1 MGERKRI
8 SEELNDSE
16 VDYIDIHNKLRKG
29 NLADTFPMI
38 LHKVI
43 EVSSWELAEETETLW
58 NTYQQMLQFMLQ
70 GINDAQSERIRT
82 DICHQLSYIA
92 SRLERLERIKN
103 HGEEKYV
110 SVSKEM
116 KRIPSFESIVSQLE
130 SVSQE
135 MSEVSQD
142 ELLRDAIRQHKM
154 DALIE
159 EHESTMLNLFNWTWT
174 SDIWQN
180 ADVDLANRIILSD
193 QISANDK
200 AVFITATTL
209 SLLEFVDAAKL
220 LFLLDSYLVEDDM
233 VSQRA
238 LVGFLLAFHFSFAQV
253 KDNQDLK
260 DRLQIYSD
268 DAAFIHDLYATMMQ
282 LQMSCTTESVT
293 SRMRN
298 DIMPALMRGL
308 TTGKKPDAQNID
320 PDAFIK
326 NGENPEWMD
335 NEKMNKKMQEM
346 AEMQLDGADVYF
358 ASFSTLKGYP
368 FFHQMPHWFYPFSLE
383 NNHTP
388 ELKKFSDGMVN
399 KIIRLILK
407 GSPFCNSDKYSLCFT
422 FSNLGGMAENALS
435 EQVSRQLPEGMD
447 LDELADSDQL
457 HQPKKA
463 DIRRHYVFDL
473 YRFYNIYP
481 YKQQFT
487 NPFALLKEQPVTP
500 FSNPWLEELMTNDK
514 EEIAQYADFL
524 MRKEFYQAAL
534 DIFTTLATN
543 EFDTELASIWQK
555 IGFCHQKLNHSEET
569 IHAYSVA
576 NSIKPNSKWTLSHL
590 AVLCYNTGRMEDASK
605 YYQELLEINPESLKY
620 LMNSAQSLMQC
631 EHYEEALPL
640 LYKASFLD
648 EESPLVK
655 MQLAWC
661 LIVNGKKEEAMK
673 FVFELQTEDTTREDA
688 AILLGIVMLLDGK
701 VKEAYDQL
709 HPLINANNKA
719 DTMQKLDTLCRQKL
733 LQRTTL
739 TLFTDALVLHIQ

>member
-1 MGERKRI
+1 
-8 SEELNDSE
+8 
-16 VDYIDIHNKLRKG
+16 
-29 NLADTFPMI
+29 MI
-38 LHKVI
+38 LQKAS
-43 EVSSWELAEETETLW
+43 EVSSWELVEETEKLW
-58 NTYQQMLQFMLQ
+58 TTYQQMLQFMLQ
-70 GINDAQSERIRT
+70 GINDVQSERIRT
-82 DICHQLSYIA
+82 DICHQLSLVA

-110 SVSKEM
+110 SVCKEM

-130 SVSQE
+130 TVSQE
-135 MSEVSQD
+135 MTEVTHD
-142 ELLRDAIRQHKM
+142 ELLRDSIRQHRM
-154 DALIE
+154 ETLLE
-159 EHESTMLNLFNWTWT
+159 EHEATMLNLFNWTWT
-174 SDIWQN
+174 SEVWQN

-193 QISANDK
+193 RINANDK
-200 AVFITATTL
+200 AVFITAITL
-209 SLLEFVDAAKL
+209 SIFEFVDTAKL
-220 LFLLDSYLVEDDM
+220 LFLLDCNLVEDDM

-238 LVGFLLAFHFSFAQV
+238 LVGFLLVFHFSFTQV
-253 KDNQDLK
+253 KDHQDLK

-268 DAAFIHDLYATMMQ
+268 DATFIHDLYATMMQ

-298 DIMPALMRGL
+298 DIMPALMQGL
-308 TTGKKPDAQNID
+308 TMGKKTDVQNID

-358 ASFSTLKGYP
+358 ASFSTLKGYS

-383 NNHTP
+383 SSNTP

-422 FSNLGGMAENALS
+422 FSNLGGMAESAVEAQINS
-435 EQVSRQLPEGMD
+435 QLPRGMD
-447 LDELADSDQL
+447 VDELADSAEL

-487 NPFALLKEQPVTP
+487 NPFALLKEHPVTP
-500 FSNPWLEELMTNDK
+500 YSNPWLQELMTNDK
-514 EEIAQYADFL
+514 EEMAQYADFL

-534 DIFTTLATN
+534 DLFTTIASN
-543 EFDTELASIWQK
+543 EFDIELASIWQK
-555 IGFCHQKLNHSEET
+555 IGFCHQKLNHTEDT
-569 IHAYSVA
+569 IHAYTVA

-590 AVLCYNTGRMEDASK
+590 ASLYYNSGRMEDASK

-631 EHYEEALPL
+631 GHYEEALPL

-661 LIVNGKKEEAMK
+661 LIVNGKKEEATK
-673 FVFELQTEDTTREDA
+673 FVFELQTEDTTREEA

-701 VKEAYDQL
+701 VKEAYEQL
-709 HPLINANNKA
+709 SPLINDSNKA

-739 TLFTDALVLHIQ
+739 TLFTDALVLHIR

>member
-1 MGERKRI
+1 M
-8 SEELNDSE
+8 
-16 VDYIDIHNKLRKG
+16 DYIELHHKLRRG

-38 LHKVI
+38 LQKAS
-43 EVSSWELAEETETLW
+43 EVSSWELAEETEKLW
-58 NTYQQMLQFMLQ
+58 TTYQQMLQFMLQ
-70 GINDAQSERIRT
+70 GINDVQSERIRT
-82 DICHQLSYIA
+82 DICHQLSFVA

-110 SVSKEM
+110 SVCKEM

-130 SVSQE
+130 TVSQE
-135 MSEVSQD
+135 MTEVTHD
-142 ELLRDAIRQHKM
+142 ELLRDSIRQHKM
-154 DALIE
+154 ETLLE
-159 EHESTMLNLFNWTWT
+159 EHEATMLNLFNWTWT
-174 SDIWQN
+174 SDVWQN
-180 ADVDLANRIILSD
+180 ADVDQANRIILSD
-193 QISANDK
+193 RINTNDK

-209 SLLEFVDAAKL
+209 SLFEFVDTAKL
-220 LFLLDSYLVEDDM
+220 LFLLDCYLVEDDM

-238 LVGFLLAFHFSFAQV
+238 LVGFLLVFHFSFTQV

-268 DAAFIHDLYATMMQ
+268 DATFIHDLYATMIQ

-298 DIMPALMRGL
+298 DIMPALMQGL
-308 TTGKKPDAQNID
+308 TMRKKPDAQSID
-320 PDAFIK
+320 PDTFIK

-358 ASFSTLKGYP
+358 ASFSTLKGYS
-368 FFHQMPHWFYPFSLE
+368 FFQQMPHWFYPFSLE
-383 NNHTP
+383 NSHTP
-388 ELKKFSDGMVN
+388 EMKKFSDGMVN

-422 FSNLGGMAENALS
+422 FSNLGGMAESAVA
-435 EQVSRQLPEGMD
+435 EQVNSQLPDGMD
-447 LDELADSDQL
+447 VDELAESAEL

-463 DIRRHYVFDL
+463 DIRRHYVFDS

-487 NPFALLKEQPVTP
+487 NPFALLKEHPVTP
-500 FSNPWLEELMTNDK
+500 YSNPWLQELMTNDK
-514 EEIAQYADFL
+514 EEMAQYADFL

-534 DIFTTLATN
+534 DIFTTIASN
-543 EFDTELASIWQK
+543 EFDIELASIWQK
-555 IGFCHQKLNHSEET
+555 IGFCHQKLNHTEDT
-569 IHAYSVA
+569 IHAYTVA

-590 AVLCYNTGRMEDASK
+590 ASLCYNSGRMEDASK
-605 YYQELLEINPESLKY
+605 YYQELLEIHPESLKY
-620 LMNSAQSLMQC
+620 LMNSAQSMMQC
-631 EHYEEALPL
+631 GQYEQALPL

-661 LIVNGKKEEAMK
+661 LIVNGKKEEATK
-673 FVFELQTEDTTREDA
+673 FVFDLQTEDTTREEA

-701 VKEAYDQL
+701 AKEAYEQL
-709 HPLINANNKA
+709 HPLVNDSNRT

-739 TLFTDALVLHIQ
+739 TLFTDALALYIR

>member
-1 MGERKRI
+1 M
-8 SEELNDSE
+8 
-16 VDYIDIHNKLRKG
+16 DYIELHHKLRRG

-38 LHKVI
+38 LQKAS
-43 EVSSWELAEETETLW
+43 EVSSWELAEETEKLW
-58 NTYQQMLQFMLQ
+58 TTYQQMLQFMLQ
-70 GINDAQSERIRT
+70 GINDVQSERIRT
-82 DICHQLSYIA
+82 DICHQLSFVA

-110 SVSKEM
+110 SVCKEM

-130 SVSQE
+130 TVSQE
-135 MSEVSQD
+135 MTEVTHD
-142 ELLRDAIRQHKM
+142 ELLRDSIRQHKM
-154 DALIE
+154 ETLLE
-159 EHESTMLNLFNWTWT
+159 EHEATMLNLFNWTWT
-174 SDIWQN
+174 SDVWQN
-180 ADVDLANRIILSD
+180 ADVDQANRIILSD
-193 QISANDK
+193 RINTNDK

-209 SLLEFVDAAKL
+209 SLFEFVDTAKL
-220 LFLLDSYLVEDDM
+220 LFLLDCYLVEDDM

-238 LVGFLLAFHFSFAQV
+238 LVGFLLVFHFSFTQV

-268 DAAFIHDLYATMMQ
+268 DATFIHDLYATMIQ

-298 DIMPALMRGL
+298 DIMPALMQGL
-308 TTGKKPDAQNID
+308 TMRKKPDAQSID
-320 PDAFIK
+320 PDTFIK

-358 ASFSTLKGYP
+358 ASFSTLKGYS
-368 FFHQMPHWFYPFSLE
+368 FFQQMPHWFYPFSLE
-383 NNHTP
+383 NSHTP
-388 ELKKFSDGMVN
+388 EMKKFSDGMVN

-422 FSNLGGMAENALS
+422 FSNLGGMAESAVA
-435 EQVSRQLPEGMD
+435 EQVNSQLPDGMD
-447 LDELADSDQL
+447 VDELAESAEL

-487 NPFALLKEQPVTP
+487 NPFALLKEHPVTP
-500 FSNPWLEELMTNDK
+500 YSNPWLQELMTNDK
-514 EEIAQYADFL
+514 EEMAQYADFL

-534 DIFTTLATN
+534 DIFTTIASN
-543 EFDTELASIWQK
+543 EFDIELASIWQK
-555 IGFCHQKLNHSEET
+555 IGFCHQKLNHTEDT
-569 IHAYSVA
+569 IHAYTVA

-590 AVLCYNTGRMEDASK
+590 ASLCYNSGRMEDASK
-605 YYQELLEINPESLKY
+605 YYQELLEIHPESLKY
-620 LMNSAQSLMQC
+620 LMNSAQSMMQC
-631 EHYEEALPL
+631 GQYEQALPL

-661 LIVNGKKEEAMK
+661 LIVNGKKEEATK
-673 FVFELQTEDTTREDA
+673 FVFDLQTEDTTREEA

-701 VKEAYDQL
+701 VKEAYEQL
-709 HPLINANNKA
+709 YPLINDSNRT

-739 TLFTDALVLHIQ
+739 TLFTDALALHIR

>member
-1 MGERKRI
+1 M
-8 SEELNDSE
+8 
-16 VDYIDIHNKLRKG
+16 DYIELHHKLRRG

-38 LHKVI
+38 LQKAS
-43 EVSSWELAEETETLW
+43 EVSSWELAEETEKLW
-58 NTYQQMLQFMLQ
+58 TTYQQMLQFMLQ
-70 GINDAQSERIRT
+70 GINDVQSERIRT
-82 DICHQLSYIA
+82 DICHQLSFVA

-110 SVSKEM
+110 SVCKEM

-130 SVSQE
+130 TVSQE
-135 MSEVSQD
+135 MTEVTHD
-142 ELLRDAIRQHKM
+142 ELLRDSIRQHKM
-154 DALIE
+154 ETLLE
-159 EHESTMLNLFNWTWT
+159 EHEATMLNLFNWTWT
-174 SDIWQN
+174 SDVWQN
-180 ADVDLANRIILSD
+180 ADVDQANRIILSD
-193 QISANDK
+193 RINTNDK

-209 SLLEFVDAAKL
+209 SLFEFVDTAKL
-220 LFLLDSYLVEDDM
+220 LFLLDCYLVEDDM

-238 LVGFLLAFHFSFAQV
+238 LVGFLLVFHFSFTQV

-268 DAAFIHDLYATMMQ
+268 DATFIHDLYATMIQ

-298 DIMPALMRGL
+298 DIMPALMQGL
-308 TTGKKPDAQNID
+308 TMRKKPDAQSID
-320 PDAFIK
+320 PDTFIK

-358 ASFSTLKGYP
+358 ASFSTLKGYS
-368 FFHQMPHWFYPFSLE
+368 FFQQMPHWFYPFSLE
-383 NNHTP
+383 NSHTP
-388 ELKKFSDGMVN
+388 EMKKFSDGMVN

-422 FSNLGGMAENALS
+422 FSNLGGMAESAVA
-435 EQVSRQLPEGMD
+435 EQVNSQLPDGMD
-447 LDELADSDQL
+447 VDELAESAEL

-487 NPFALLKEQPVTP
+487 NPFALLKEHPVTP
-500 FSNPWLEELMTNDK
+500 YSNPWLQELMTNDK
-514 EEIAQYADFL
+514 EEMAQYADFL

-534 DIFTTLATN
+534 DIFTTIASN
-543 EFDTELASIWQK
+543 EFDIELASIWQK
-555 IGFCHQKLNHSEET
+555 IGFCHQKLNHTEDT
-569 IHAYSVA
+569 IHAYTVA

-590 AVLCYNTGRMEDASK
+590 ASLCYNSGRMEDASK
-605 YYQELLEINPESLKY
+605 YYQELLEIHPESLKY
-620 LMNSAQSLMQC
+620 LMNSAQSMMQC
-631 EHYEEALPL
+631 GQYEQALPL

-661 LIVNGKKEEAMK
+661 LIVNGKKEEATK
-673 FVFELQTEDTTREDA
+673 FVFDLQTEDTTREEA

-701 VKEAYDQL
+701 AKEAYEQL
-709 HPLINANNKA
+709 HPLVNDSNRT

-739 TLFTDALVLHIQ
+739 TLFTDALALYIR

>member
-1 MGERKRI
+1 M
-8 SEELNDSE
+8 
-16 VDYIDIHNKLRKG
+16 DYIELHHKLRRG

-38 LHKVI
+38 LQKAS
-43 EVSSWELAEETETLW
+43 EVSSWELAEETEKLW
-58 NTYQQMLQFMLQ
+58 TTYQQMLQFMLQ
-70 GINDAQSERIRT
+70 GINDVQSERIRT
-82 DICHQLSYIA
+82 DICHQLSFVA

-110 SVSKEM
+110 SVCKEM

-130 SVSQE
+130 TVSQE
-135 MSEVSQD
+135 MTEVTHD
-142 ELLRDAIRQHKM
+142 ELLRDSIRQHKM
-154 DALIE
+154 ETLLE
-159 EHESTMLNLFNWTWT
+159 EHEATMLNLFNWTWT
-174 SDIWQN
+174 SDVWQN
-180 ADVDLANRIILSD
+180 ADVDQANRIILSD
-193 QISANDK
+193 RINTNDK

-209 SLLEFVDAAKL
+209 SLFEFVDTAKL
-220 LFLLDSYLVEDDM
+220 LFLLDCYLVEDDM

-238 LVGFLLAFHFSFAQV
+238 LVGFLLVFHFSFTQV

-268 DAAFIHDLYATMMQ
+268 DATFIHDLYATMIQ

-298 DIMPALMRGL
+298 DIMPALMQGL
-308 TTGKKPDAQNID
+308 TMRKKPDAQSID
-320 PDAFIK
+320 PDTFIK

-358 ASFSTLKGYP
+358 ASFSTLKGYS
-368 FFHQMPHWFYPFSLE
+368 FFQQMPHWFYPFSLE
-383 NNHTP
+383 NSHTP
-388 ELKKFSDGMVN
+388 EMKKFSDGMVN

-422 FSNLGGMAENALS
+422 FSNLGGMAESAVA
-435 EQVSRQLPEGMD
+435 EQVNSQLPDGMD
-447 LDELADSDQL
+447 VDELAESAEL

-487 NPFALLKEQPVTP
+487 NPFALLKEHPVTP
-500 FSNPWLEELMTNDK
+500 YSNPWLQELMTNDK
-514 EEIAQYADFL
+514 EEMAQYADFL

-534 DIFTTLATN
+534 DIFTTIASN
-543 EFDTELASIWQK
+543 EFDIELASIWQK
-555 IGFCHQKLNHSEET
+555 IGFCHQKLNHTEDT
-569 IHAYSVA
+569 IHAYTVA

-590 AVLCYNTGRMEDASK
+590 ASLCYNSGQMEDASK
-605 YYQELLEINPESLKY
+605 YYQELLEIHPESLKY
-620 LMNSAQSLMQC
+620 LMNSAQSMMQC
-631 EHYEEALPL
+631 GQYEQALPL

-661 LIVNGKKEEAMK
+661 LIVNGKKEEATK
-673 FVFELQTEDTTREDA
+673 FVFDLQTEDTTREEA

-701 VKEAYDQL
+701 AKEAYEQL
-709 HPLINANNKA
+709 HPLVNDSNRT

-739 TLFTDALVLHIQ
+739 TLFTDALALHIR